1 MNQTNETTNAAF
13 DKGMRAGTGAK
24 MRVKKDCFHRPYGGS
39 ERCSYASQV
48 SASLY
53 AAIYVL

>member
-24 MRVKKDCFHRPYGGS
+24 MRVKMCIRD
-39 ERCSYASQV
+39 SY
-48 SASLY
+48 SLHQQFDGQFTF
-53 AAIYVL
+53 